1 MQLCA
6 RLSTQ
11 GSKSDAGKSFNYVC
25 STIAVVRTPST
36 RWTNVLWTTAG
47 GGSVFLISYNLCTY
61 VFFPCVNLSVLQG
74 ELAPRNLWVVK
85 RLSDTRWSAHA
96 DTVAALINGYSAI
109 AALLDRIR
117 VNPDENEKT
126 RAETQD
132 FRRRCKSW
140 RWAQQLNCGMLS

>member
-47 GGSVFLISYNLCTY
+47 GGSVFLISYNLCT

-140 RWAQQLNCGMLS
+140 RWARRLNCGMLS